1 MTNVIGDLTISVE
14 RTVDVDG
21 ETVFD
26 VLADPETLGGAER
39 VAREETRE
47 STGRAGAPGAGVRDP
62 PPRVRRGDTFVGTVA
77 APAGRDADGVP
88 EVGDGSAV
96 GTGAS
101 FESYFTVEEHDAGR
115 LVLSGGGDGDA
126 GSFDAR
132 VVVAVADVTEGA
144 VVRVD
149 ATMDVAGKVAS
160 LGAQR
165 VRAAAAAVLERY
177 LSRVERA
184 AASPA

>member
-1 MTNVIGDLTISVE
+1 MTNVIGDLTVSVE
-14 RTVDVDG
+14 RTLDVDG

-26 VLADPETLGGAER
+26 VLADPETLGDVER
-39 VAREETRE
+39 VAREERRE
-47 STGRAGAPGAGVRDP
+47 STGRAGATGAGVRDP
-62 PPRVRRGDTFVGTVA
+62 PPQLHRGDTFVGSVA
-77 APAGRDADGVP
+77 VPGGRDADRVP
-88 EVGDGSAV
+88 DVGDGV

-132 VVVAVADVTEGA
+132 VVVAVADVPDGA

-149 ATMDVAGKVAS
+149 ATMDVAGRVAS

-177 LSRVERA
+177 LSRVDRA